1 MISSTPSLNVHLD
14 RASATRALAGHVV
27 QLAADAIAARG
38 RFTWVLAGGS
48 TPREL
53 YELLAS
59 PEFRSTID
67 WSKVEVFWG
76 DERCVP
82 PTSPESNFNMA
93 HEALLGR
100 VLVPESQVHR
110 MAGELAPG
118 LAAEQYE
125 GVLRRIFAGAHFP
138 DVPPVFD
145 LILLGM
151 GDDGH
156 TASLFP
162 GSAALE
168 EAAHWVCP
176 AQKGDQWRLTLT
188 FPVINAAREVVFL
201 VTGAAKQ
208 AMLRNVIEPDGGAA
222 SWPAARVQPEAGSLR
237 WFMDRDAAALLNLQ
251 A

>member
-1 MISSTPSLNVHLD
+1 MISSTAPLNVHLD
-14 RASATRALAGHVV
+14 RASATRALARHVV
-27 QLAADAIAARG
+27 QLASDAISARG
-38 RFTWVLAGGS
+38 RFTWALAGGS

-67 WSKVEVFWG
+67 WSKVEIFWG

-82 PTSPESNFNMA
+82 PISPESNFKMA

-100 VLVPESQVHR
+100 VPVPESQVHR
-110 MAGELAPG
+110 MAGELEPQ
-118 LAAEQYE
+118 LAAEQYDA
-125 GVLRRIFAGAHFP
+125 VLRRTFPAAQFP

-168 EAAHWVCP
+168 EMAHWASP
-176 AQKGDQWRLTLT
+176 AKKGDQWRLTLT
-188 FPVINAAREVVFL
+188 FPVLNAAREVAFL
-201 VTGAAKQ
+201 VTGAPKQ
-208 AMLRNVIEPDGGAA
+208 AILRNVVEIKGGVA
-222 SWPAARVQPEAGSLR
+222 SWPAARVQPKPGSLT
-237 WFMDRDAAALLNLQ
+237 WFVDRDAAALLNPQ